1 MFGKKLRR
9 FLAIF
14 GLGIGDG
21 MDGTLATSQDSIHVM
36 EEIMREGE
44 DGSGVDGSGVESLGI
59 GSVMTETLATSQD
72 FYHDTL
78 DFGGMGSGNGSIGG
92 KGVDGNDG
100 SKHTGD
106 TDLFDEDK
114 EDEQEDKEDEE
125 EDKEEDKQEELPL
138 EVLLPGMTFA
148 SKADADK
155 HLKEFFNKNYHPFVK
170 VRVIKN

>member
-1 MFGKKLRR
+1 
-9 FLAIF
+9 
-14 GLGIGDG
+14 
-21 MDGTLATSQDSIHVM
+21 
-36 EEIMREGE
+36 
-44 DGSGVDGSGVESLGI
+44 
-59 GSVMTETLATSQD
+59 MTETLATSQD

-78 DFGGMGSGNGSIGG
+78 DFGGNGSIGG

-106 TDLFDEDK
+106 TDLFDNDK
-114 EDEQEDKEDEE
+114 EDEHEDKEDEE

>member
-1 MFGKKLRR
+1 
-9 FLAIF
+9 
-14 GLGIGDG
+14 

-36 EEIMREGE
+36 EEITE
-44 DGSGVDGSGVESLGI
+44 DGSGVDGTGVESLGF

-78 DFGGMGSGNGSIGG
+78 DFGGNGSIGG

-106 TDLFDEDK
+106 TDLF
-114 EDEQEDKEDEE
+114 E
-125 EDKEEDKQEELPL
+125 EDKEEEEEEEEEQKELPL

-155 HLKEFFNKNYHPFVK
+155 YLKEFFNKNYHPFVK
-170 VRVIKN
+170 VRVIKTYHVNET